1 MKLKVKLM
9 PAFMTVLSALYFIYV
24 LSGGDT
30 TLSADAVGGDP
41 GGKVLPLAMAVFLF
55 AGFLYIT
62 LKERPDG
69 QGMDTGTKR
78 LFLIT
83 LILSVLYVLLIRHA
97 GFILLSSLLLYCLEY
112 IYTAA
117 GQDCD
122 KKQAVLGGLGTM
134 GITALGYFI
143 MRTIT
148 KSLMHLGRIG
158 DFPGIFT
165 VSTFQAVI
173 SLAYVALF
181 TFAVS
186 RTLCRKL
193 KAAGMKRIADPGLLT
208 LATVLFLY
216 VVFKQFFSVNLAP
229 GILDF

>member
-41 GGKVLPLAMAVFLF
+41 GGKVLPLAMAV
-55 AGFLYIT
+55 FLYIT

-158 DFPGIFT
+158 ALPGIFT

>member
-1 MKLKVKLM
+1 M
-9 PAFMTVLSALYFIYV
+9 Y
-24 LSGGDT
+24 
-30 TLSADAVGGDP
+30 
-41 GGKVLPLAMAVFLF
+41 
-55 AGFLYIT
+55 
-62 LKERPDG
+62 
-69 QGMDTGTKR
+69 KR
-78 LFLIT
+78 Q
-83 LILSVLYVLLIRHA
+83 
-97 GFILLSSLLLYCLEY
+97 LLYCLEY

-158 DFPGIFT
+158 ALPGIFT

>member
-122 KKQAVLGGLGTM
+122 KKQGP
-134 GITALGYFI
+134 
-143 MRTIT
+143 
-148 KSLMHLGRIG
+148 GRPGDHGNHGAWVFHHEDNYQKPYAPWKDRRSSRDIYRINIPG
-158 DFPGIFT
+158 SDFPGICGSVHLCCQQDLVQEAEGGGNEADCGPGSSYLGHGT
-165 VSTFQAVI
+165 
-173 SLAYVALF
+173 LF
-181 TFAVS
+181 I
-186 RTLCRKL
+186 CC
-193 KAAGMKRIADPGLLT
+193 I
-208 LATVLFLY
+208 
-216 VVFKQFFSVNLAP
+216 
-229 GILDF
+229 

>member
-97 GFILLSSLLLYCLEY
+97 GFILLSSLLLYRLN
-112 IYTAA
+112 IP
-117 GQDCD
+117 G
-122 KKQAVLGGLGTM
+122 
-134 GITALGYFI
+134 
-143 MRTIT
+143 
-148 KSLMHLGRIG
+148 S
-158 DFPGIFT
+158 DFPGICGSVHLCCQQDLVQEAEGGGNEADCGPGSSYLGHGT
-165 VSTFQAVI
+165 
-173 SLAYVALF
+173 LF
-181 TFAVS
+181 I
-186 RTLCRKL
+186 CC
-193 KAAGMKRIADPGLLT
+193 I
-208 LATVLFLY
+208 
-216 VVFKQFFSVNLAP
+216 
-229 GILDF
+229 

>member
-1 MKLKVKLM
+1 MKLNVKLM

-41 GGKVLPLAMAVFLF
+41 GGKVLPLAMAVFMF

-69 QGMDTGTKR
+69 QGMDPGTKK
-78 LFLIT
+78 LFIT
-83 LILSVLYVLLIRHA
+83 TLLLSVLYVLLIRHI
-97 GFILLSSLLLYCLEY
+97 GFILLSSVLLYCLEY
-112 IYTAA
+112 IYTTID
-117 GQDCD
+117 QDRD
-122 KKQAVLGGLGTM
+122 MKQAVLGGLGTM
-134 GITALGYFI
+134 GITVLAYLI

-158 DFPGIFT
+158 TLPGIFT
-165 VSTFQAVI
+165 ASTFQAMI
-173 SLAYVALF
+173 SLVYVALF
-181 TFAVS
+181 TYAAG
-186 RTLCRKL
+186 RTLCRRL
-193 KAAGMKRIADPGLLT
+193 KEGGMKQIADPGLLT
-208 LATVLFLY
+208 LATVLFVY
-216 VVFKQFFSVNLAP
+216 VVFKQFFIVNLAP

>member
-97 GFILLSSLLLYCLEY
+97 GFMLLSSLLLYCLEY

-117 GQDCD
+117 GQVFHHEDNYQKPYAPWKD
-122 KKQAVLGGLGTM
+122 RRSSRD
-134 GITALGYFI
+134 IY
-143 MRTIT
+143 
-148 KSLMHLGRIG
+148 RINIPG
-158 DFPGIFT
+158 SDFPGICGSVHLCCQQDLVQEAEGGGNEADCGPGSSYLGHGT
-165 VSTFQAVI
+165 
-173 SLAYVALF
+173 LF
-181 TFAVS
+181 I
-186 RTLCRKL
+186 CC
-193 KAAGMKRIADPGLLT
+193 I
-208 LATVLFLY
+208 
-216 VVFKQFFSVNLAP
+216 
-229 GILDF
+229 

>member
-83 LILSVLYVLLIRHA
+83 LILLVLYVLLIRHA

-143 MRTIT
+143 MIPG
-148 KSLMHLGRIG
+148 S
-158 DFPGIFT
+158 DFPGICGSVHLCCQQDLVQEAEGGGNEADCGPGSSYLGHGT
-165 VSTFQAVI
+165 
-173 SLAYVALF
+173 LF
-181 TFAVS
+181 I
-186 RTLCRKL
+186 CC
-193 KAAGMKRIADPGLLT
+193 I
-208 LATVLFLY
+208 
-216 VVFKQFFSVNLAP
+216 
-229 GILDF
+229 

>member
-1 MKLKVKLM
+1 M
-9 PAFMTVLSALYFIYV
+9 
-24 LSGGDT
+24 
-30 TLSADAVGGDP
+30 
-41 GGKVLPLAMAVFLF
+41 LPLAMAVFLI

-158 DFPGIFT
+158 ALPGIFT

-173 SLAYVALF
+173 CFAYVALF

-186 RTLCRKL
+186 RSLCRKL

-208 LATVLFLY
+208 LATVLFIY